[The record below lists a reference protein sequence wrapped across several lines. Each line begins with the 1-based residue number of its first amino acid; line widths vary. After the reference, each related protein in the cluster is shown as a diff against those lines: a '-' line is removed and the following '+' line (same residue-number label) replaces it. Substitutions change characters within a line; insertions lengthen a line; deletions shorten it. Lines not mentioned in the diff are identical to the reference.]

1 MYYVTTLFNLI
12 KKMKILIIFI
22 IIASLLTYMFSGK
35 DINNKEINFKTWNY
49 KEAYFA
55 GWCFWC
61 MEWFFEAQ
69 KWVKE
74 VIDWYIWWT
83 KKTATYEQVSTWLT
97 KHREWVKVIYN
108 PDIVSYSKLVELYW
122 TQIDPTDNGW
132 QFADRWSQYT
142 TAMFYSNDKEKKI
155 LENSKQAL
163 ENSKKFN
170 KTIATKILPFKTFFK
185 AEEHHQNYYKKHYFR
200 YKLYKKWSWRESFI
214 EKNWETKIKK
224 LKTMKKWYENYSEQ
238 ALKNA
243 SEKYIV
249 LFFHAEWCSTC
260 KAFEK
265 KVLSENIP
273 NNILILKVDYDTN
286 IKLKRKYNIVTQ
298 TSFVLVD
305 NKWNFKKR
313 WIWSRDINDI
323 VKKIWDNSLS
333 TKTYTKEELKKR
345 LTPLQYKVTQEW
357 GTEPPFHNKYWDN
370 HEEGIYVDII
380 DGTPLFSSTDK
391 FNSWT
396 GWPSFT
402 KPIDENFISEKTDN
416 SLFMSRTEIKSKD
429 SHLWHVFNDWPS
441 DKWGLRYCINSAALN
456 FIPKEKLKGTKY
468 EKYLILFKK

>member
-170 KTIATKILPFKTFFK
+170 KTIATKILPFKISKF
-185 AEEHHQNYYKKHYFR
+185 
-200 YKLYKKWSWRESFI
+200 
-214 EKNWETKIKK
+214 
-224 LKTMKKWYENYSEQ
+224 YSCS
-238 ALKNA
+238 ALLR
-243 SEKYIV
+243 S
-249 LFFHAEWCSTC
+249 
-260 KAFEK
+260 
-265 KVLSENIP
+265 
-273 NNILILKVDYDTN
+273 
-286 IKLKRKYNIVTQ
+286 
-298 TSFVLVD
+298 
-305 NKWNFKKR
+305 
-313 WIWSRDINDI
+313 
-323 VKKIWDNSLS
+323 
-333 TKTYTKEELKKR
+333 
-345 LTPLQYKVTQEW
+345 
-357 GTEPPFHNKYWDN
+357 
-370 HEEGIYVDII
+370 
-380 DGTPLFSSTDK
+380 
-391 FNSWT
+391 
-396 GWPSFT
+396 
-402 KPIDENFISEKTDN
+402 
-416 SLFMSRTEIKSKD
+416 SLF
-429 SHLWHVFNDWPS
+429 L
-441 DKWGLRYCINSAALN
+441 
-456 FIPKEKLKGTKY
+456 
-468 EKYLILFKK
+468 